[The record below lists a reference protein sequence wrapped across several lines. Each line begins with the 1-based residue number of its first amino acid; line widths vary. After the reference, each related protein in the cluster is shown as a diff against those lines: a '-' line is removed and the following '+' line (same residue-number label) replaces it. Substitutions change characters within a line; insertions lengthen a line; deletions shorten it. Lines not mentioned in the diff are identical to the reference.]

1 VNGQI
6 RSVLVAQSAQP
17 GRRRN
22 GESRTSSLADL
33 IGYEDATIIR
43 KANKPVVKRSTAVFS
58 GESCRAVRF
67 GVAVFVGGG
76 SFGIPPDSV
85 NPL

>member
-1 VNGQI
+1 MTARRQ
-6 RSVLVAQSAQP
+6 RSDWDGGPAWMTRALSK
-17 GRRRN
+17 
-22 GESRTSSLADL
+22 DL
-33 IGYEDATIIR
+33 CER
-43 KANKPVVKRSTAVFS
+43 VVSAVFS

-67 GVAVFVGGG
+67 GVAVFVDGG